1 MVYLIYYNL
10 KSNYRRYEKGIS
22 KHKISYFNII
32 VISLIVAFWAVW
44 NFNVGFEDH
53 ELYGYQFE
61 IRKYNPGYNQ
71 SYGLG
76 LVWDFL
82 HQFTYERN
90 TMFRFMIFCGNF
102 LTLAA
107 YRRDKNIKPQ
117 AMLILFLSEYFM
129 YSFVAIKQ
137 FIATGFSFLFF
148 ADFSNNKK
156 IRSIIWIPLA
166 IMFHEMAYILIPIF
180 FALYFKKN
188 KFMRNCIIL
197 GTTVLLLLPTVTN
210 RVLPHLFSLVPALE
224 KQIGPYMDFG
234 ELRLQSNYMTV
245 LKGLPFYIGCI
256 IPKWI
261 ENEKKLQD
269 PNYNLGSA
277 LTIISALFV
286 LASFYNYWYFRFSYL
301 FMLPVFSYIVNIT
314 DKTESSDVIVLKK
327 LFILSFVGL
336 TLKYMLQMYF
346 QYGGI

>member
-1 MVYLIYYNL
+1 MVYFIYYNL
-10 KSNYRRYEKGIS
+10 KLNYQRFEKGIS
-22 KHKISYFNII
+22 KHKISYFNIM

-53 ELYGYQFE
+53 ETYGHQFE
-61 IRKYNPGYNQ
+61 IQSYNPGYNQ

-82 HQFTYERN
+82 HKFTYKRN

-102 LTLAA
+102 LTLSA

-156 IRSIIWIPLA
+156 LRSIIWIPPA

-180 FALYFKKN
+180 FALFFEKN
-188 KFMRNCIIL
+188 KFMRNCMIFIS
-197 GTTVLLLLPTVTN
+197 TVLLIFPTVAN
-210 RVLPHLFSLVPALE
+210 RALPYIFSFVPELE
-224 KQIGPYMDFG
+224 QQLDSYMDVG
-234 ELRLQSNYMTV
+234 KLRLQSNYFTV

-256 IPKWI
+256 IPIWSGN
-261 ENEKKLQD
+261 ENRLQA
-269 PNYNLGSA
+269 PNYNLGRA
-277 LTIISALFV
+277 LTIMSSLFV

-314 DKTESSDVIVLKK
+314 EDAKSSDVIILKK
-327 LFILSFVGL
+327 LFVLSIAGL

-346 QYGGI
+346 KYGGI